1 MGKDRGRGV
10 STDPAL
16 QQDEL
21 TSLVEPLDGEPFVL
35 HPGCYDLHLSETRW
49 RRTRVFSLGS
59 RFGAS
64 VAAWVRPQSHMNH
77 GMVPESQCACALVAG
92 SRDNVGVAPGL
103 CVQDNTDRCGT
114 RSCSCVAMCMAERQA
129 GRGISAI
136 TLVRTPTPWLSAMK
150 IPSRAIRSTSRSTEK
165 YLLRRRCLP

>member
-1 MGKDRGRGV
+1 V
-10 STDPAL
+10 

-35 HPGCYDLHLSETRW
+35 HRGVMTCICPKLGGDVMVRVVQW
-49 RRTRVFSLGS
+49 ATRVFSLGR

-64 VAAWVRPQSHMNH
+64 VAAWVRPQSHINH
-77 GMVPESQCACALVAG
+77 GMVRESQCACALVAG

-114 RSCSCVAMCMAERQA
+114 RSCACVAMCMAERQA
-129 GRGISAI
+129 GRGISA
-136 TLVRTPTPWLSAMK
+136 TTFVRTPTPWLLATK
-150 IPSRAIRSTSRSTEK
+150 IPSLAIRSTSRSTEK
-165 YLLRRRCLP
+165 YSLRRRCLP